1 MGDTEDDEPKPK
13 SARVQSVS
21 SPQEVNP
28 VKQEPPGPNK
38 QQTQNKVNDSDVDD
52 LLGTDSEEEKTI
64 KPTPTKKTDKV
75 EKVEKMEAPKEEKK
89 KVIDI
94 SEKSRLANLKE
105 REREM
110 RRKKELERTKEKERR
125 EQRAKPYSR
134 TELRKELEMGEKDKI
149 KKIAAQL
156 KEQNKG
162 KSLIA
167 GLGRIPKL
175 PKKEP
180 PPSFDSILGSMDT
193 KPKVVKAPPGKNKNK
208 DLLESLAGGKTN
220 KPKSKQEL
228 EKERIAAE
236 KKRQEEEEQKRI
248 QDEKERIEQEER
260 EKLER
265 EEQEKI
271 EQQEKEREEKE
282 RLQKEEEERMEKE
295 KQEKLEKEE

>member
-52 LLGTDSEEEKTI
+52 LLGTYSEEEKTI

-105 REREM
+105 R
-110 RRKKELERTKEKERR
+110 ERR

-265 EEQEKI
+265 EEEKI
-271 EQQEKEREEKE
+271 EQ
-282 RLQKEEEERMEKE
+282 
-295 KQEKLEKEE
+295 